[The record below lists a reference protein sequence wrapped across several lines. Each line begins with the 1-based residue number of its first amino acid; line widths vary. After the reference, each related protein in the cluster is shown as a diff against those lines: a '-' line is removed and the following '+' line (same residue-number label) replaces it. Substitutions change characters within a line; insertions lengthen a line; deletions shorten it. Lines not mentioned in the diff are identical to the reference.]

1 MASIPADYYDGR
13 SARRVPVSLS
23 IEGGWL
29 MLKGAELELEIP
41 FSSVRVSEKLGSAPR
56 QLHLADGGHC
66 AVSDHAAFEAL
77 LQGAGVRPRSLVS
90 RLEGYWHYAVGALLL
105 SIACVVAGFIWGLPW
120 AAEVAADRIPYST
133 AHIIDKH
140 VLSTFD
146 QGMLQPSKLSPE
158 RQRELQQRFDTLRAG
173 RDLPDY
179 PLQFRNSP
187 AIGANAFALPG
198 GTVVVTDAL
207 VQLADNDEEI
217 LGVLAHELGHV
228 SERHPLRQLLQGSV
242 VALAMTWYV
251 GDISS
256 LLAAAPTLLLQT
268 SYSRN
273 FERRADR
280 FAADMLRSKGIPP
293 TRLADMLEKLEQTH
307 RKAHPQQQ
315 AASVDKYFATHPDTA
330 ERIRSLRENNPGAQ

>member
-1 MASIPADYYDGR
+1 MASVSADYYDGR
-13 SARRVPVSLS
+13 SAKRVPVNLSLAD
-23 IEGGWL
+23 GWL
-29 MLKGAELELEIP
+29 AIQGDGVALEMP
-41 FSSVRVSEKLGSAPR
+41 FSSIRISEKLGSAPR
-56 QLHLADGGHC
+56 LLHFAEGGHC
-66 AVSDHAAFEAL
+66 EVSDHAAFETL
-77 LQGAGVRPRSLVS
+77 LQDAGIRPHSLVS

-105 SIACVVAGFIWGLPW
+105 SIGCVVAGFIWGLPW
-120 AAEVAADRIPYST
+120 AAEVAAERIPYST
-133 AHIIDKH
+133 AHVIDKQ
-140 VLSTFD
+140 VLRTFD
-146 QGMLQPSKLSPE
+146 EGMLQPSKLPPA
-158 RQRELQQRFDTLRAG
+158 RQHELQQRFDALRAG

-179 PLQFRNSP
+179 PLQFRSSP

-207 VQLADNDEEI
+207 VALADNDEEI
-217 LGVLAHELGHV
+217 LAVLAHELGHV

-256 LLAAAPTLLLQT
+256 LLAAAPTLMLQT

-293 TRLADMLEKLEQTH
+293 TKLADMLEKLEQTH
-307 RKAHPQQQ
+307 RGKHRSQQS
-315 AASVDKYFATHPDTA
+315 ASVDKYFATHPDTD
-330 ERIRSLRENNPGAQ
+330 ERIRSLRGQ